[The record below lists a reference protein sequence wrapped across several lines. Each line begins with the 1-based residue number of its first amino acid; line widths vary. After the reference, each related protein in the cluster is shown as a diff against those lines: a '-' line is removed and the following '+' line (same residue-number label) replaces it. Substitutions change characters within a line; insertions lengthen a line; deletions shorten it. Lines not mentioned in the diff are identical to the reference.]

1 MLIKDGK
8 GRGNQAGVTVDNQLS
23 VHAMTEKHIGYISR
37 EHADAYA
44 VYVTDAGP
52 VADEYTLYIKNEA
65 DDYFVVDRILTS
77 AVSANVVWLLH
88 QVSGTASGA
97 SVVTPASLNL
107 VQSKVA
113 NLTCRGG
120 AGGVADLTVVNTI
133 AGWGNGVAYFPQEL
147 EFSGLVIG
155 RGSAI
160 AIEFDAG
167 TSARADITVFGHFQS
182 AQS

>member
-8 GRGNQAGVTVDNQLS
+8 GRGNQAGVTADNQLS
-23 VHAMTEKHIGYISR
+23 VHAMTEQHIGFISR
-37 EHADAYA
+37 EHADAYS

-52 VADEYTLYIKNEA
+52 VAGEYTLYVKNEA
-65 DDYFVVDRILTS
+65 DDYFVIDRILTT
-77 AVSANVVWLLH
+77 AVSANVVWVLH

-97 SVVTPASLNL
+97 SVITPTSLNL

-120 AGGVADLTVVNTI
+120 AGGVDDLTVVTTI
-133 AGWGNGVAYFPQEL
+133 AAWGNGVAYFPQEI

-155 RGSAI
+155 RGSAM
-160 AIEFDAG
+160 AIEYDAG

-182 AQS
+182 TTS

>member
-23 VHAMTEKHIGYISR
+23 VHSMTEKHIGYVSR
-37 EHADAYA
+37 EHADAYT
-44 VYVTDAGP
+44 VYTTDAGP
-52 VADEYTLYIKNEA
+52 VADEYTLYLRNEA
-65 DDYFVVDRILTS
+65 DDYFVVDRILTT
-77 AVSANVVWLLH
+77 AVSTNVVWVLH

-97 SVVTPASLNL
+97 SVITPASLNL

-120 AGGVADLTVVNTI
+120 AGGVDDLTVVTTL
-133 AGWGNGVAYFPQEL
+133 AAWGNGVAYFPQEI

-167 TSARADITVFGHFQS
+167 TSARVDVTVFGHFQS
-182 AQS
+182 ARS